1 MEGGLLR
8 HALEEVGE
16 GLRCDD
22 TGIGE
27 VFELLG
33 FVC

>member
-1 MEGGLLR
+1 MKGSLLG

-16 GLRCDD
+16 GLGCDY
-22 TGIGE
+22 TGVGE
-27 VFELLG
+27 IFEFLG

>member
-33 FVC
+33 YVC